1 MRSKILF
8 TMLIVFLTTTGY
20 AQKAAK
26 KKADKQT
33 EEWRYE
39 IECSG
44 VGTDGTYLVK
54 VWSFS
59 KKAAVAG
66 EQAKKNAVHGII
78 FKGFVGNREKGCPT
92 QKPLANSPNLE
103 MEKAD
108 FFVPFFEEG
117 GKYMKFV
124 SLSSDG
130 NMGPKDVVKVGKE
143 YKVGIIL
150 SVYKDLLRKDLED
163 AGIIRSLTSG
173 F

>member
-1 MRSKILF
+1 MLF
-8 TMLIVFLTTTGY
+8 AFLASTSY
-20 AQKAAK
+20 SQKAAK

-33 EEWRYE
+33 EAWRYE

-44 VGTDGTYLVK
+44 VGTDGTYLIK

-59 KKAAVAG
+59 KKPAVAA
-66 EQAKKNAVHGII
+66 EQSKKNAVHGII
-78 FKGFVGNREKGCPT
+78 FKGFVGNRDKGCPT

-108 FFVPFFEEG
+108 FFDPFFEEG

-130 NMGPKDVVKVGKE
+130 NMGSKDVIKVGKE
-143 YKVGIIL
+143 YKVAVIL

-163 AGIIRSLTSG
+163 AGIIRGLTSG